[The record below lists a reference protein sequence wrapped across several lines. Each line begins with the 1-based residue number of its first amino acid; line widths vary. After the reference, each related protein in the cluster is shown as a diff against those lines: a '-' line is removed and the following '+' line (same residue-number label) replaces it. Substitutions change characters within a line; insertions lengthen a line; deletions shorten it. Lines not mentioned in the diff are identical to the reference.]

1 MRNIKLKLAYDGT
14 NYHGWQVQQ
23 NAVTIQQKLQ
33 DALEKVFKARPDVI
47 GCSRTDA
54 GVHANEFVVNFKTET
69 AIPCRNLK
77 IAINAY
83 LPQDIGVFDCT
94 EVDLSFH
101 ARYNAKAKEYI
112 YKIYNSDT
120 KDPFLNRY
128 SLFYPY
134 KLDIDLMNEAAA
146 YFIGTHD
153 FYTLCAAN
161 SKVRNTTRTL
171 SLLNVERSDNIIILK
186 VRGNGFLYNMVRI
199 LTGTLLYVAQGK
211 IAPRDIPAIIDG
223 RDRTKAG
230 PTVPPNGLFLNKVFY

>member
-14 NYHGWQVQQ
+14 NYHGWQVQK

-33 DALEKVFKARPDVI
+33 DSLEVVFKNRPDVV

-54 GVHANEFVVNFKTET
+54 GVHANEFVVNFKTDSN
-69 AIPCRNLK
+69 IPCHNL
-77 IAINAY
+77 IRAINAY
-83 LPQDIGVFDCT
+83 LPQDIGVFDCS

-101 ARYNAKAKEYI
+101 ARYNATGKEYI
-112 YKIYNSDT
+112 YKIYNNDT
-120 KDPFLNRY
+120 RDPFLNRY

-134 KLDIDLMNEAAA
+134 KLNIDLMNEAAA
-146 YFIGTHD
+146 FLLGTHD
-153 FYTLCAAN
+153 FYSFCAAD
-161 SKVRNTTRTL
+161 SHVKDTTRTL
-171 SLLNVERSDNIIILK
+171 GLLNVTRSDNIVILK
-186 VRGNGFLYNMVRI
+186 VHGNGFLYNMVRI

-211 IAPRDIPAIIDG
+211 ISPQDIPEILQS